1 MNKILPLSHTICLCT
16 FLSLWFSKESDPEAT
31 SESCPTLDQNSSIP
45 TLNNQLLSSEYIYLA
60 FLDRYRMNNQQQ
72 AQNTLDCKSWE
83 EDFKYPCYSKIG
95 KSYWGQ
101 TCSCK
106 TWGLRARW
114 WWLVNS
120 VLTVSES
127 VPHWWSSLPS
137 SVQSD
142 IHLFLG
148 KPSPHLSSV
157 SKHTPSPSLQI
168 SCMSYSTCVH
178 HAPVTPATLIQKP
191 QPCLRQSKNSV
202 YMCTQMQPDVS
213 IV

>member
-1 MNKILPLSHTICLCT
+1 
-16 FLSLWFSKESDPEAT
+16 
-31 SESCPTLDQNSSIP
+31 
-45 TLNNQLLSSEYIYLA
+45 
-60 FLDRYRMNNQQQ
+60 MNNQQQ

-157 SKHTPSPSLQI
+157 SKHPPSPSLQI
-168 SCMSYSTCVH
+168 SCMSYSTCMH
-178 HAPVTPATLIQKP
+178 HSPVTPATEIQKP
-191 QPCLRQSKNSV
+191 QPHLRQSKNSV
-202 YMCTQMQPDVS
+202 YMCIQMQPDVS